1 MRTNNICRYF
11 VRHCNKPKNRAAL
24 ALAVNIGS
32 VIEEEDERGLAHV
45 VEHLAFN
52 ATEVFSRGL
61 I

>member
-1 MRTNNICRYF
+1 MTNKHICRYF

-52 ATEVFSRGL
+52 ATEVRG
-61 I
+61 